1 MGRRHFLK
9 QATMGGLAFCSCG
22 LLDARAAATTGATAD
37 AAPPHRGPLFLD
49 GKRVRT
55 VDAHAHCYFQD
66 AIDLMGADAKAVLP
80 PVKGVREHFIGAGA
94 VDERLR
100 AMDAQSVDL
109 QVLGINPFWYRKD
122 PETAAAICDLN
133 NRHMSELCA
142 SRPDRFAGLAS
153 LTLQQPELAAEQLEH
168 AVTQLGLKG
177 AAVGAS
183 AAGEEFSDPRF
194 QPVLAKAEALGA
206 VLFIHPQSTPELAK
220 RFKGN
225 GWISNVIG
233 NPLDTTIALQRL
245 IYEGVL
251 DRHPKL
257 KVLAAHGGGFQPMN
271 AARSDHSCFVSPT
284 NCSPDLTLQKQ
295 PSEYLKQLYFDSLVF
310 TPENLRHLVA
320 QVGASQVVV
329 GSDHPIPWDE
339 HPIEVVLATKTLS
352 KAERVAIL
360 GTNAERLFG
369 LAKG

>member
-1 MGRRHFLK
+1 MATGSRRRFIQ
-9 QATMGGLAFCSCG
+9 QASVASVVFCSCG
-22 LLDARAAATTGATAD
+22 LLDAAHAQAT
-37 AAPPHRGPLFLD
+37 PKPRGPIRID

-55 VDAHAHCYFQD
+55 VDAHAHCYFRD
-66 AIDLMGADAKAVLP
+66 AIDLMGDDANGVLP
-80 PVKGVREHFIGAGA
+80 PVKGVREHFIGVGTL
-94 VDERLR
+94 DERLR
-100 AMDAQSVDL
+100 AMDAQSIDTE
-109 QVLGINPFWYRKD
+109 VLSINPFWYRKD
-122 PETAAAICDLN
+122 VATAKAICDLN
-133 NRHMSELCA
+133 NRHLSELCA

-153 LTLQQPELAAEQLEH
+153 LTMQDPALAAQQLDE

-177 AAVGAS
+177 AAIGGSV
-183 AAGEEFSDPRF
+183 AGDEFSDPRF
-194 QPVLAKAEALGA
+194 QPVLAKAEALDA
-206 VLFIHPQSTPELAK
+206 VLFIHPQSTPELAR

-251 DRHPKL
+251 DRYPKL
-257 KVLAAHGGGFQPMN
+257 KVLAAHGGGFQASN

-284 NCSPDLTLQKQ
+284 NCSPDVTLRKR

-329 GSDHPIPWDE
+329 GSDHPIPWEE
-339 HPIEVVLATKTLS
+339 HPIEVVMETKTLS
-352 KAERVAIL
+352 TADRVAIL
-360 GTNAERLFG
+360 GGNARTLFRLG
-369 LAKG
+369 VAA

>member
-1 MGRRHFLK
+1 MSNRRTFIRR
-9 QATMGGLAFCSCG
+9 AAFGGLAFCSCG
-22 LLDARAAATTGATAD
+22 LLDARAQSTEQATA
-37 AAPPHRGPLFLD
+37 APRRGPISID
-49 GKRVRT
+49 GRRVRT
-55 VDAHAHCYFQD
+55 VDAHAHCYFHD
-66 AIDLMGADAKAVLP
+66 AIDLMGDEAKAVLP

-94 VDERLR
+94 LDERLR
-100 AMDAQSVDL
+100 AMDAQSVDT

-122 PETAAAICDLN
+122 VETARAICALN

-142 SRPDRFAGLAS
+142 SHPDRFAGLAS
-153 LTLQQPELAAEQLEH
+153 LTMQSPALAAEELEF
-168 AVTQLGLKG
+168 AVKKLGLKG
-177 AAVGAS
+177 AAIGAS

-194 QPVLAKAEALGA
+194 APVLAKAEALDA

-245 IYEGVL
+245 IYEGTL
-251 DRHPKL
+251 DRHPRL
-257 KVLAAHGGGFQPMN
+257 KILAAHGGGFEPTN
-271 AARSDHSCFVSPT
+271 APRSDHSCFVSPT
-284 NCSPDLTLQKQ
+284 NCSPDVTLKKP
-295 PSEYLKQLYFDSLVF
+295 PSEYLRQLYFDSLVF

-339 HPIEVVLATKTLS
+339 HPLEVVLNTPSLS
-352 KAERVAIL
+352 SAERVAIL
-360 GTNAERLFG
+360 GTTAERLFALPP
-369 LAKG
+369 LA